1 MPVDNSGKD
10 MAGDFEGYDT
20 TEIELGYIREVL
32 LPVAAG
38 TGLPIGVETRTDIDW
53 LVNTMRVQLGI

>member
-10 MAGDFEGYDT
+10 MAGDFGGYDT
-20 TEIELGYIREVL
+20 TEIELGYIRAVL

-38 TGLPIGVETRTDIDW
+38 TGLP
-53 LVNTMRVQLGI
+53 L